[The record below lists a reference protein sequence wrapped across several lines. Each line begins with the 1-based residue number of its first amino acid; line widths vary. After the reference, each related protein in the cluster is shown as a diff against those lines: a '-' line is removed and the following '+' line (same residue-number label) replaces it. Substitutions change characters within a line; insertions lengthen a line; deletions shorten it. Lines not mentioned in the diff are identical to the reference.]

1 MSLRLPAFALP
12 VLALPILALLPLA
25 ACGPEKN
32 QFAPQ
37 CPTPKLYSQLA
48 DIVSMAGP
56 GPQHDITDLKYQA
69 RITGINGK
77 CKPGDKPDQLD
88 TTATVTLSV
97 QRGPAMKGREVDLPL
112 FIAVT
117 EGKTVRDKKLIPV
130 HVPFPPNVDRL
141 TFTSPEI
148 DMTIPV
154 TKDKNGL
161 AYDIVAGFQL
171 TPDQL
176 AAARR

>member
-1 MSLRLPAFALP
+1 MSLRLPARVLPAL
-12 VLALPILALLPLA
+12 LLLPLA

-37 CPTPKLYSQLA
+37 CPNPRLVPQLA
-48 DIVSMAGP
+48 DIVSVAGNGP
-56 GPQHDITDLKYQA
+56 GHDITDLMYQG
-69 RITGINGK
+69 RITGINGT
-77 CKPGDKPDQLD
+77 CKPGDNPDQLD
-88 TTATVTLSV
+88 TTVTVTLSV

-112 FIAVT
+112 FVAVT
-117 EGKTVRDKKLIPV
+117 EGQAVRDKKMIPV

-148 DMTIPV
+148 NMTIPV
-154 TKDKNGL
+154 SAEKNGL
-161 AYDIVAGFQL
+161 AYDIIAGFQL

-176 AAARR
+176 AATRR